1 MQDTQDKKAWRN
13 FSGTDWKTEINVR
26 DFIVANVTPYSG
38 ASDFLAKPTARTL
51 AVWEALQPLFREEIK
66 KGVLD
71 VDPSTPSSLTA
82 FGPGYIDRDNEVIV
96 GLQTDK
102 PFKRAIMPTGG
113 FSMVEA
119 GLKAAGREVDPTVRE
134 IFTT

>member
-1 MQDTQDKKAWRN
+1 MQNVQMGKAWRG
-13 FSGTDWKTEINVR
+13 FSGTVWQREIDVR
-26 DFIVANVTPYSG
+26 DFIVANVTPFAG
-38 ASDFLAKPTARTL
+38 RPDFLAPLTARTQ
-51 AVWEALQPLFREEIK
+51 AVWERLQPLFREEIK

-71 VDPSTPSSLTA
+71 VDPATPASLTA

-113 FSMVEA
+113 FRMVEA
-119 GLKAAGREVDPTVRE
+119 GLKAAGFEVDPTVRE
-134 IFTT
+134 IF